1 MFDFAWSQIALIA
14 VVALIAIGPKDLPIA
29 IRAITNAIKKARSMA
44 AEFQTHVDD
53 LVKEANLDE
62 VKGQLN
68 EIRNFDIK
76 STIEKA
82 VDPDGKIRDT
92 FASNPREPAAPPVT
106 SADFE
111 TTAGEAAADAVIAP
125 VAEAKPVEPPRAPA
139 FIPPGMVPPPEPE
152 PVAAEEPPSFIPP
165 AIAAHPPPRP
175 TA

>member
-92 FASNPREPAAPPVT
+92 FASNPMEPAPPVT
-106 SADFE
+106 SSDFE
-111 TTAGEAAADAVIAP
+111 TLTPGEAAADAIMAP
-125 VAEAKPVEPPRAPA
+125 VAEAKPAEPPRAPA
-139 FIPPGMVPPPEPE
+139 FIPPGMIPPPEPE
-152 PVAAEEPPSFIPP
+152 PVAAAEPPAFIPP
-165 AIAAHPPPRP
+165 AIAANPPPRP